1 MEPAFLRL
9 TAVSDGQV
17 PTRAPEQSACSP
29 SMFIDFQVAV
39 QMKGTTRHV
48 PAQRGRSIPRGF

>member
-1 MEPAFLRL
+1 MFI
-9 TAVSDGQV
+9 D
-17 PTRAPEQSACSP
+17 
-29 SMFIDFQVAV
+29 FIDFQVAV